1 MPSHR
6 VKRRA
11 AIRFLPLPL
20 AGEGRGEGD
29 DQGATPLHDAGRR
42 LAMAVCA
49 FTSVLALGSAHASL
63 TDVTLDNGLRVI
75 VKEDHRAPVM
85 VSQVWYRAGAMDEF
99 NGTTGVAHVLEH
111 MMFKG
116 TKNVPAGEFS
126 KRIAAAGGRENA
138 FTSRDHTA
146 YFQQM
151 QKDRLP
157 LALELEADRM
167 ANLVISDELFAKE
180 LQVVM
185 EERRLRTDDQAQSV
199 VYERLM
205 ATAYQTHPY
214 RRPII
219 GWMDDLTNMSAQDAR
234 DWYARWY
241 APNNATLVVAGD
253 VQASDVVD
261 LAKKH
266 FGALPARALP
276 ERKPQAEP
284 EQVGEKRMVV
294 KAPAKM
300 PYLLMAWH
308 APTLKDWRQ
317 DTAPYALQILAGVLS
332 GNDSAR
338 LQKSLVKTRQIA
350 VNASAGYD
358 AVSRGPGL
366 FMIDATPAPGQSVAV
381 LEKAIREE
389 IARIQREGI
398 DVDELARVKAQ
409 VIAGEVYQRDSLFY
423 QAMQLG
429 DYVTAG
435 QPPEALAGR
444 VDKLRA
450 VTAEQVRAAA
460 REWLRDDRLSL
471 AELDPQPLDAQPRRA
486 AVPGVRHVN

>member
-1 MPSHR
+1 M
-6 VKRRA
+6 
-11 AIRFLPLPL
+11 
-20 AGEGRGEGD
+20 RGM
-29 DQGATPLHDAGRR
+29 L
-42 LAMAVCA
+42 
-49 FTSVLALGSAHASL
+49 LALLVGSAQAAV

-75 VKEDHRAPVM
+75 VQEDHRAPVM
-85 VSQVWYRAGAMDEF
+85 VSQVWYRAGSLDEF

-116 TKNVPAGEFS
+116 TQTVPPGEFS

-151 QKDRLP
+151 QKDRL
-157 LALELEADRM
+157 ALSMQLEADRM
-167 ANLVISDELFAKE
+167 ANLVISDALFAKE
-180 LQVVM
+180 IQVVM
-185 EERRLRTDDQAQSV
+185 EERRLRTDDQPQSV

-205 ATAYQTHPY
+205 AAAYQAHPY

-219 GWMDDLTNMSAQDAR
+219 GWMDDLSNMTGQDAR

-253 VQASDVVD
+253 VKAGEVIE
-261 LAKKH
+261 LAKRH

-276 ERKPQAEP
+276 PRKPQDEP
-284 EQVGEKRMVV
+284 AQLGEKRIVV
-294 KAPAKM
+294 KAPAQL

-308 APTLKDWRQ
+308 APTLKDWEQ
-317 DTAPYALQILAGVLS
+317 DTAPYALQVLAGVLS

-358 AVSRGPGL
+358 AIARGPGM
-366 FMIDATPAPGQSVAV
+366 FMVDATPAPGTSVAA
-381 LEKAIREE
+381 LEKAVREE
-389 IARIQREGI
+389 VRRIQRDGI
-398 DVDELARVKAQ
+398 DQAELARVKAQ
-409 VIAGEVYQRDSLFY
+409 VIAADVYQRDSLFY

-429 DYVTAG
+429 EYVTAG
-435 QPPEALAGR
+435 LPPEALAR
-444 VDKLRA
+444 RADKLRA
-450 VTAEQVRAAA
+450 VTAQEVQAAA
-460 REWLRDDRLSL
+460 RQWLQDDRLSV
-471 AELDPQPLDAQPRRA
+471 AELDPQPLQAKAQRT

>member
-1 MPSHR
+1 M
-6 VKRRA
+6 V
-11 AIRFLPLPL
+11 
-20 AGEGRGEGD
+20 GMRGM
-29 DQGATPLHDAGRR
+29 L
-42 LAMAVCA
+42 
-49 FTSVLALGSAHASL
+49 LALLVGSAQAAV

-75 VKEDHRAPVM
+75 VQEDHRAPVM
-85 VSQVWYRAGAMDEF
+85 VSQVWYRAGSMDEF
-99 NGTTGVAHVLEH
+99 NGSTGVAHVLEH

-116 TKNVPAGEFS
+116 TQTVPPGEFS

-151 QKDRLP
+151 QKDRL
-157 LALELEADRM
+157 ALSMQLEADRM
-167 ANLVISDELFAKE
+167 TNLVISDALFAKE
-180 LQVVM
+180 IQVVM
-185 EERRLRTDDQAQSV
+185 EERRLRTDDQPQSV

-205 ATAYQTHPY
+205 AAAYQAHPY

-219 GWMDDLTNMSAQDAR
+219 GWMDDLSNMTGQDAR

-253 VQASDVVD
+253 VEAGEVIE
-261 LAKKH
+261 LAKRH

-276 ERKPQAEP
+276 PRKPQDEP
-284 EQVGEKRMVV
+284 AQLGEKRIVV
-294 KAPAKM
+294 KAPAQL

-308 APTLKDWRQ
+308 APTLKDWEQ
-317 DTAPYALQILAGVLS
+317 DTAPYALQVLAGVLS

-338 LQKSLVKTRQIA
+338 LQKSLIKTRQIA

-358 AVSRGPGL
+358 AIARGPGM
-366 FMIDATPAPGQSVAV
+366 FMVDATPAPGKSVAA

-389 IARIQREGI
+389 VRRIQRDGI
-398 DVDELARVKAQ
+398 DQAELARVKAQ
-409 VIAGEVYQRDSLFY
+409 VIAADVYQRDSLFY

-429 DYVTAG
+429 EYVTAG
-435 QPPEALAGR
+435 LPPEALAR
-444 VDKLRA
+444 RADKLRA
-450 VTAEQVRAAA
+450 VTAQEVQAAA
-460 REWLRDDRLSL
+460 RQWLQDDRLSV
-471 AELDPQPLDAQPRRA
+471 AELDPQPLQAKAQRT

>member
-1 MPSHR
+1 M
-6 VKRRA
+6 
-11 AIRFLPLPL
+11 
-20 AGEGRGEGD
+20 RGMWGWM
-29 DQGATPLHDAGRR
+29 L
-42 LAMAVCA
+42 
-49 FTSVLALGSAHASL
+49 VLAVGSAQAAV
-63 TDVTLDNGLRVI
+63 TDVTLDNGMRVI
-75 VKEDHRAPVM
+75 VQEDHRAPVM
-85 VSQVWYRAGAMDEF
+85 VSQVWYRAGSIDEF

-116 TKNVPAGEFS
+116 TKNVPPGEFS
-126 KRIAAAGGRENA
+126 RRIAAAGGRENA

-151 QKDRLP
+151 QKDRLE
-157 LALELEADRM
+157 LALQLEADRM
-167 ANLVISDELFAKE
+167 ANLVISDELFARE
-180 LQVVM
+180 IQVVM

-219 GWMDDLTNMSAQDAR
+219 GWMDDLQNMTGQDAR
-234 DWYARWY
+234 DWYDRWY

-253 VQASDVVD
+253 VKADEVIA
-261 LAKKH
+261 LAKRY
-266 FGALPARALP
+266 FGVLPARALP
-276 ERKPQAEP
+276 ARKPQLEP
-284 EQVGEKRMVV
+284 AQAGGKRIVV
-294 KAPAKM
+294 KAPAQV

-308 APTLKDWRQ
+308 VPTLKDWEA

-338 LQKSLVKTRQIA
+338 LQKSLLKTQQIA

-366 FMIDATPAPGQSVAV
+366 FMIDATPASGKSVAD
-381 LEKAIREE
+381 LEKAIRKELD
-389 IARIQREGI
+389 RVKRDGI
-398 DVDELARVKAQ
+398 SEAELARVKAQ
-409 VIAGEVYQRDSLFY
+409 VIAGDVYQRDSLFY

-435 QPPEALAGR
+435 LPPEALARR

-450 VTAEQVRAAA
+450 VTAKQVQAAA
-460 REWLRDDRLSL
+460 QQWLLDDQLSV
-471 AELDPQPLDAQPRRA
+471 AELDPQVLKPRAKSA
-486 AVPGVRHVN
+486 AVPGGRHAN

>member
-1 MPSHR
+1 MRSLW
-6 VKRRA
+6 
-11 AIRFLPLPL
+11 AIGLAVLL
-20 AGEGRGEGD
+20 AG
-29 DQGATPLHDAGRR
+29 GAQAT
-42 LAMAVCA
+42 
-49 FTSVLALGSAHASL
+49 L
-63 TDVTLDNGLRVI
+63 TDVTLDTGMRVI
-75 VKEDHRAPVM
+75 VKEDRRAPVM
-85 VSQVWYRAGAMDEF
+85 VSQVWYRAGSMDEF

-116 TKNVPAGEFS
+116 TKAVPPGEFS

-138 FTSRDHTA
+138 FTSRDYTA

-151 QKDRLP
+151 QKDRLE
-157 LALELEADRM
+157 LSMRLEADRM

-180 LQVVM
+180 IQVVM

-219 GWMDDLTNMSAQDAR
+219 GWMDDLQHMTAQDAR

-253 VQASDVVD
+253 VKADEVIA
-261 LAKKH
+261 LAKQH

-284 EQVGEKRMVV
+284 EQIGAKRIVV
-294 KAPAKM
+294 KAPAQL

-308 APTLKDWRQ
+308 APALRDWAR
-317 DTAPYALQILAGVLS
+317 DSEPYALQILAGVLS

-338 LQKSLVKTRQIA
+338 LQTRLVKTQQIA

-358 AVSRGPGL
+358 AVTRGPGM
-366 FMIDATPAPGQSVAV
+366 FMIDATPAQGKSVAD
-381 LEKAIREE
+381 LEKAIRAE
-389 IARIQREGI
+389 IARVQREGI
-398 DVDELARVKAQ
+398 SEAELARVKAQ
-409 VIAGEVYQRDSLFY
+409 VIAADVYQRDSLFY

-429 DYVTAG
+429 DYVIAG
-435 QPPEALAGR
+435 LPPEALERR

-450 VTAEQVRAAA
+450 VSATEVQAVA
-460 REWLRDDRLSL
+460 RKWLQDARLSV
-471 AELDPQPLDAQPRRA
+471 AELGPQPLQAQPRPA
-486 AVPGVRHVN
+486 AVPGVRHAN